1 MKKIFFLLI
10 ILIVI
15 PSFAQMH
22 MQMQEKQRE
31 RIEQLKKIKLMEA
44 LSLSEEESIR
54 FFSRYNDFH
63 SKVKDFQLKKEKA
76 IDEIQR
82 LVQDGDK
89 NFSDQ
94 KCDELLKKL
103 ISIEQQSDKLKSD
116 FVKSLEDILPKFKIA
131 KLIVFEREFAR
142 ELNELIMS
150 RRRMMRGKSF
160 QE

>member
-1 MKKIFFLLI
+1 MKKVFFLLI
-10 ILIVI
+10 ILIAI
-15 PSFAQMH
+15 PSFSQMH

-63 SKVKDFQLKKEKA
+63 SKVKDFQMKKEKA
-76 IDEIQR
+76 IDEIQQ
-82 LVQDGDK
+82 LVKEGDK

-94 KCDELLKKL
+94 KYDEVLKKL
-103 ISIEQQSDKLKSD
+103 TTIERESDKLKGD

-142 ELNELIMS
+142 ELNELIMN
-150 RRRMMRGKSF
+150 RRRMMRGKNF